1 MVWKETCWTMSM
13 LLQRRE
19 KTKEERVAW
28 RLQKR
33 KIVKSGTTLLRWL
46 FIIDIALF
54 ALYAIAPRIPFNFNA
69 YEHIYKP
76 MDADSMF
83 RQTPCATPSCRWL
96 QSLLNSGGSQRREAA
111 NRNRPCTDFYR
122 HVCEAKTPSPY
133 KIGSDKL
140 MDSMRRIISR
150 HETQDGALPANSDSL
165 FKRCMEG
172 VDLMIKDH
180 IRYDWDEKKLDGCT
194 SNLPK
199 TPLTLSERFFKSGRR
214 RTMPEFFDYIKSLT
228 NNLSLDDS
236 TEPASGFFTREWI
249 PAACQWVARAARC
262 HYAIDL
268 AMENTN
274 CVANILTSLMWL
286 RVLLTQANR
295 IFEAVFDE
303 PPKARVQACFNL
315 MEDHYITNTTKTA
328 RLALKHAV
336 RRPHDI
342 LSKVSWLLRW
352 ALRDRVPRWLSR
364 RNRQDT
370 DVSRTVAGAG
380 AAAKLEMEHFNESIA
395 VEVRRH
401 LEVVDAEFMN
411 SVRHRDV
418 PLMSLFT
425 ADTQYVKKRKA
436 VVASPGLVS
445 VIMNVTHSADPIATL
460 LIGAPVM
467 RAMVP
472 RRQGAY
478 RWRWANQHHLNQATR
493 CVESKM
499 ASSKAIAERQYSNNE
514 LFYVLWAQGHCDDPL
529 AEVVVNGVAN
539 NSAHFAKTFGCSR
552 GDKLWS
558 EDKCS
563 FWT

>member
-13 LLQRRE
+13 LLQRGER
-19 KTKEERVAW
+19 TKEERAAW

-69 YEHIYKP
+69 YLARQVARERSIGRQYADNIDELGGYSEADDASLFDLYNDNYRSTYGDDSDIGKEKDAQQGADYSDDNGSGERDEHCRRSQASYSKKNDCPSTEACTEGCSCKCPGCKSAAQSDTEKATSHKTSTEHTHKKSEQRRRSKRLTGTCKERNVLRRHIPRNARARYFIEHIYKP

-111 NRNRPCTDFYR
+111 NRNRPCTNFYR
-122 HVCEAKTPSPY
+122 HVCEAKTWSPY

-150 HETQDGALPANSDSL
+150 HKTQDGALPANSDSL

-194 SNLPK
+194 SNFPK

-268 AMENTN
+268 AMESGEHLDRYQLYWK
-274 CVANILTSLMWL
+274 VIYFSP
-286 RVLLTQANR
+286 LLGPMANR

-328 RLALKHAV
+328 RLALKQAV

-364 RNRQDT
+364 RNRQ
-370 DVSRTVAGAG
+370 G
-380 AAAKLEMEHFNESIA
+380 
-395 VEVRRH
+395 
-401 LEVVDAEFMN
+401 
-411 SVRHRDV
+411 
-418 PLMSLFT
+418 
-425 ADTQYVKKRKA
+425 
-436 VVASPGLVS
+436 
-445 VIMNVTHSADPIATL
+445 
-460 LIGAPVM
+460 
-467 RAMVP
+467 
-472 RRQGAY
+472 
-478 RWRWANQHHLNQATR
+478 
-493 CVESKM
+493 
-499 ASSKAIAERQYSNNE
+499 SS
-514 LFYVLWAQGHCDDPL
+514 
-529 AEVVVNGVAN
+529 
-539 NSAHFAKTFGCSR
+539 
-552 GDKLWS
+552 
-558 EDKCS
+558 
-563 FWT
+563 